1 MNLKFKNMLLLV
13 LLLIFVVI
21 VLLFFVFLQP
31 KNTKQEREEFK
42 IGDIV
47 AIVDNDCPFEE
58 KINYLL
64 IVDKAKGLKSD
75 KVYYKWRFCDKYGNF
90 IYSDNPKVDNLSYYT
105 KVGHTD
111 FESEQ

>member
-1 MNLKFKNMLLLV
+1 MV
-13 LLLIFVVI
+13 LLLFLVAFMAII
-21 VLLFFVFLQP
+21 LLFFIFLQP
-31 KNTKQEREEFK
+31 KKKKKKKEEFK

-47 AIVDNDCPFEE
+47 AIVDSDCPFEE

-75 KVYYKWRFCDKYGNF
+75 KIYYKWRFCDKYGNF

>member
-47 AIVDNDCPFEE
+47 AIVDND
-58 KINYLL
+58 LL
-64 IVDKAKGLKSD
+64 IVDKAKGLKSN